1 MIKNIAI
8 KKMLPLAV
16 ILTLAPAAALA
27 EPITSMFVFGDSL
40 SDQGNAFL
48 LTGGAFPPAPY
59 AGRAS
64 NGPVAVERLADRLG
78 VSLAPA
84 AAGGTNYAV
93 VGAATGPVNIPGTP
107 IVTDNS
113 AAVQYGLPVL
123 AGTGI
128 VNQVLEFA
136 STGPVA
142 DPAHSLFVVWGGPN
156 DLFLDPS
163 AAAAAN
169 AVTNLA
175 DAIGLLYGSGA
186 RRFLVPNLPDL
197 SLTPEGRAQLPG
209 DQAALRALSLLFNFG
224 LGQALDSLEA
234 LPGIDITRFDTFAQ
248 LTAIANDPAAFGLAN
263 AEDACLSLGPGGASV
278 CADPSTYL
286 FWDSLHP
293 TTAAHEVLGDAFA
306 AAVPEPATASLVLVG
321 LALGLA
327 RRKRALR

>member
-1 MIKNIAI
+1 MIK
-8 KKMLPLAV
+8 KTLAFAV
-16 ILTLAPAAALA
+16 VVALAPAAALA

-48 LTGGAFPPAPY
+48 LTGGAFPPPPY

-128 VNQVLEFA
+128 INQVLEFA
-136 STGPVA
+136 STGPAA

-169 AVTNLA
+169 AATNLA
-175 DAIGLLYGSGA
+175 TAIGLLHANGA

-197 SLTPEGRAQLPG
+197 SLTPEGRAQSPA
-209 DQAALRALSLLFNFG
+209 DRAALQALSLLFNFG
-224 LGQALDSLEA
+224 LGLALDSLEA

-248 LTAIANDPAAFGLAN
+248 LTALANDQAAFAN
-263 AEDACLSLGPGGASV
+263 TEDACLSIGPGGATV
-278 CADPSTYL
+278 CADPSTYV

-306 AAVPEPATASLVLVG
+306 TAVPEPATASLVLIG
-321 LALGLA
+321 ITLGLA

>member
-1 MIKNIAI
+1 MI
-8 KKMLPLAV
+8 KKMLALAV
-16 ILTLAPAAALA
+16 VMVLAPPAARA

-64 NGPVAVERLADRLG
+64 NGAVAVERLADRLG
-78 VSLAPA
+78 VALAPA
-84 AAGGTNYAV
+84 ALGGTNYAV

-128 VNQVLEFA
+128 INQALEFA

-156 DLFLDPS
+156 DLFIDPS

-169 AVTNLA
+169 AATNLA
-175 DAIGLLYGSGA
+175 NAIGLLYGNGA

-197 SLTPEGRAQLPG
+197 SLTPEGRAQSPV
-209 DQAALRALSLLFNFG
+209 DQAALRALSLFFNFG
-224 LGQALDSLEA
+224 LGLALDSLDA

-248 LTAIANDPAAFGLAN
+248 LTAIANNPSAFGLAN
-263 AEDACLSLGPGGASV
+263 AEDACLSIGPGGASL
-278 CADPSTYL
+278 CADPSTYV

-293 TTAAHEVLGDAFA
+293 TTAAHAVLGDALA
-306 AAVPEPATASLVLVG
+306 AAVPEPSLVLLLGAGLVG
-321 LALGLA
+321 LKGFA
-327 RRKRALR
+327 RRRVQ